1 MLFQRQL
8 NITVCGPVIR
18 VQLGPKLIFS
28 QAVITIRGGRWAH
41 GPSPQTR
48 DVYLVLV

>member
-1 MLFQRQL
+1 MLFQRQP

-18 VQLGPKLIFS
+18 VQCSQKLIYS
-28 QAVITIRGGRWAH
+28 QAVITIRGGRWAC

-48 DVYLVLV
+48 DVDLVLV